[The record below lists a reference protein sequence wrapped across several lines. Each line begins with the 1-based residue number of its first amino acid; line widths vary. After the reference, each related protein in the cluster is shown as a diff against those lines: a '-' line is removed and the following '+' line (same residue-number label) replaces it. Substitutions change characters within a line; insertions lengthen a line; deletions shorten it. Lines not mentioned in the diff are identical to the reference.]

1 MRKRP
6 SEPDL
11 DAPVDPT
18 ADDALDA
25 APAVATDGDP
35 WPSDERPSKTRMKQQ
50 SHDLQK
56 LGRDLLELPESRLAA
71 IDMPERLRDALEEM
85 RRTRSH
91 EGKRRQL
98 QYVGKVMRLLDPEPL
113 RGAVAAYRVPGARE
127 TLALHEAERWRVRLV
142 DEDGALTEWL
152 AAHPATDAQA
162 LRTLIRNARKDAQA
176 AAATPNPSGAPERKG
191 RAWRDIFQLVRAALA
206 AAERAADDLADDE
219 DEDGDD

>member
-11 DAPVDPT
+11 DAPVDAPLV
-18 ADDALDA
+18 DAPGAL
-25 APAVATDGDP
+25 PATDDDP
-35 WPSDERPSKTRMKQQ
+35 WSADERPSKTRMKQQ

-56 LGRDLLELPESRLAA
+56 LGRDLLALPASRLAA
-71 IDMPERLRDALEEM
+71 IDMPELLRDALEQM
-85 RRTRSH
+85 QRTRSH

-98 QYVGKVMRLLDPEPL
+98 QYIGKVMRGIDPEPL
-113 RGAVAAYRVPGARE
+113 REAVAAFRVPGARE

-152 AAHPATDAQA
+152 AAHPETDAQA

-176 AAATPNPSGAPERKG
+176 AAAAPNPAGTPERKG
-191 RAWRDIFQLVRAALA
+191 RAWREIFQLVRAGLSEAG
-206 AAERAADDLADDE
+206 RA
-219 DEDGDD
+219 GDDSDDDHDDGEDHDD